1 MLGSLLGAAIITGSM
16 VVGDTMNASIRQVAR
31 THLGPIDELV
41 STRGPIDQQQLLT
54 VYRPL
59 VREDGDIDGILALS
73 WMDGAVTTTGPR
85 LLSAPRAQV
94 LGVDF
99 EAARRFGGDAAA
111 TGIAGPTPA
120 LGHAAISSDLA
131 RALALTPG
139 ARIAVRAFGL
149 RSELVVDRILP
160 RRGIAGFWLGAEQE
174 SRNVLVSPTTFDRI
188 TSGAGSGV
196 PPTWAIAVSNRGGV
210 ESGASRTDRVLRAL
224 RAASPAPPLDPQIYA
239 AKQTTLDTADTVGK
253 GFSSMFTAMG
263 SFGVLAGLLLLVNLF
278 VMLAAER
285 KAELG
290 MARAVGMRRSEL
302 VAVFAT
308 EGWLYALT
316 ATALGVLTGIG
327 LGRILVAVS
336 ARVFSTEHNRFDL
349 FFTVQPRSLAV
360 VVRDR
365 LHGRP
370 PHDRAHEHPGEPAQ
384 HHPRDPRP
392 RGAAPPPGQAALG
405 RRSAACSPSSAPLAT
420 AAGSGRE
427 RRLRAP
433 ARADARDRRARA
445 ARSPSPPRAHGQ
457 HARRAPRRRL
467 GRDALRPRPL
477 LDGRRERD
485 AVRRPGDRAHRR
497 RGRPSLAAAGPGQP
511 GAPTRHRRALAVAS
525 ARARLPARPA
535 LAHRPHD
542 RDVRAR
548 RLHPHLH
555 HLAGAHD
562 RPAGRNRD
570 PGRAGRLLGH
580 PRLEPGESRAAGP
593 GGEPGRGHDRGAAFA
608 LARVLPGGLDDE
620 RRTVEHDRVRPA
632 LRRTAA
638 RRSSRSAAAT
648 APTGTPGKPSSAT
661 TASSSSSRPSC
672 RQPAAPAASSS
683 SRAARSS
690 RATRTPAAPACSPS
704 RRSHRRTTSS
714 RTAPSTGPTA
724 PGRCSATSRSSTG
737 S

>member
-1 MLGSLLGAAIITGSM
+1 M
-16 VVGDTMNASIRQVAR
+16 
-31 THLGPIDELV
+31 
-41 STRGPIDQQQLLT
+41 
-54 VYRPL
+54 
-59 VREDGDIDGILALS
+59 
-73 WMDGAVTTTGPR
+73 
-85 LLSAPRAQV
+85 
-94 LGVDF
+94 
-99 EAARRFGGDAAA
+99 
-111 TGIAGPTPA
+111 
-120 LGHAAISSDLA
+120 
-131 RALALTPG
+131 
-139 ARIAVRAFGL
+139 RAFGL

-174 SRNVLVSPTTFDRI
+174 SRNVLVSPTTFESI

-210 ESGASRTDRVLRAL
+210 ESGASRTDRVLHAL

-316 ATALGVLTGIG
+316 ATALGVVTGIG

-360 VVRDR
+360 SFAIGFTVALLTIVLTSIQVSRLNIIRAIRDLEEPPRRQGR
-365 LHGRP
+365 LLWAGF
-370 PHDRAHEHPGEPAQ
+370 GCVL
-384 HHPRDPRP
+384 
-392 RGAAPPPGQAALG
+392 AAP
-405 RRSAACSPSSAPLAT
+405 RRRRHR
-420 AAGSGRE
+420 AGSGRE

-433 ARADARDRRARA
+433 ARADARRRRSRA
-445 ARSPSPPRAHGQ
+445 ARGPVPPRSHGQ
-457 HARRAPRRRL
+457 HGRRAARRRL
-467 GRDALRPRPL
+467 GRDALRPRSL
-477 LDGRRERD
+477 LDGGRERD

-497 RGRPSLAAAGPGQP
+497 RGGPSLAAAGPRQP

-535 LAHRPHD
+535 LAHGPHD

-548 RLHPHLH
+548 RLHPDVH

-562 RPAGRNRD
+562 RPAGRNCD
-570 PGRAGRLLGH
+570 PGRAGRLLRH
-580 PRLEPGESRAAGP
+580 PRLEPWDSRAAGP
-593 GGEPGRGHDRGAAFA
+593 GGEPRRGHDRGAARA
-608 LARVLPGGLDDE
+608 LARIFPGGLDDE
-620 RRTVEHDRVRPA
+620 RRSVEHDRVRPA
-632 LRRTAA
+632 LRRGRPAEA
-638 RRSSRSAAAT
+638 RGSRQL
-648 APTGTPGKPSSAT
+648 PHRPGRVGG
-661 TASSSSSRPSC
+661 RPPR
-672 RQPAAPAASSS
+672 RQPRHRRADVSADDGRPQRLHRQAGQQGRRARPAH
-683 SRAARSS
+683 R
-690 RATRTPAAPACSPS
+690 AAPACSPS

-724 PGRCSATSRSSTG
+724 HGRCSATSRYSTG